1 MDKYVAWVNEIKIQN
16 TIKALENNHMKG
28 YLAKDKGELIKIIDA
43 LTKEGDTVSCG
54 GSMTLFETGVID
66 HFRSGR
72 FNFLDRYEEH
82 LSKADIKALYR
93 QTFSADAYFTS
104 TNAITENGELYNVD
118 GNGNRVAAMLYGPD
132 KVIVVV
138 GVNKIVKNI
147 SEAIERN
154 KSMCAPASANR
165 LDTNTPCKIKGY
177 CMDCNSQDRKC
188 CEYTVKKKQRTENR
202 IHVIFLNDNFGY

>member
-28 YLAKDKGELIKIIDA
+28 YLAKDKEELIKIIDA

-54 GSMTLFETGVID
+54 GSMTLFETGVIE
-66 HFRSGR
+66 HLRSGR

-147 SEAIERN
+147 REAIERN
-154 KSMCAPASANR
+154 KNMCAPANAKR

-177 CMDCNSQDRKC
+177 CMDCNSQDRIC
-188 CEYTVKKKQRTENR
+188 CEYTVIKKQRTENR